1 MDTFEKD
8 GNYQGP
14 KGDPTAPFAV
24 LVIVV
29 LSIEIGWFLQSWL
42 VFLILLTGSFCLYA
56 LVPTVQTFFRASMK
70 FVLAIIGI
78 ALFLAGLEFY
88 YRVKRMLSLVDW
100 LKAKTEEI
108 YYSQT
113 EDYPY
118 IYTIKDAHMYL
129 TPGGEAMEKLKAG
142 SRIKLVDSL
151 TGPTIKDVK
160 WYKVKA
166 GDDTP
171 DRWIMVAVVKK

>member
-29 LSIEIGWFLQSWL
+29 LSIEIGWILHSWL
-42 VFLILLTGSFCLYA
+42 VFLILLTGSLCLYA
-56 LVPTVQTFFRASMK
+56 LVPAIQIFFKASMK
-70 FVLAIIGI
+70 YVLAIIGV

-88 YRVKRMLSLVDW
+88 YRVQRMLGLVDL
-100 LKAKTEEI
+100 LKTKIEEV

-113 EDYPY
+113 EDYPHM
-118 IYTIKDAHMYL
+118 YTTQDSYMYL
-129 TPGGEAMEKLKAG
+129 TPGGEAKEQLKAG
-142 SRIKLVDSL
+142 SMIRLVDSL
-151 TGPTIKDVK
+151 NGPTIKDVK

-166 GDDTP
+166 GHDSP
-171 DRWIMVAVVKK
+171 DRWIMAVVIKK